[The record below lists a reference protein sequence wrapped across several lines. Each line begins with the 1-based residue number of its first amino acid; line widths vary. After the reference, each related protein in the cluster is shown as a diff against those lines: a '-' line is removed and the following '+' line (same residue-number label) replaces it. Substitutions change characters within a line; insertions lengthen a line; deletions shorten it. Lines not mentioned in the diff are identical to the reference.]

1 MRQARARSVAR
12 LPSSVTAG
20 LEVFRACARTTTGGK
35 GKPTQPGR
43 AALCVPYQYVAGPVM
58 TQPASV
64 GLTQKPR
71 ATSITCAR

>member
-1 MRQARARSVAR
+1 MPR
-12 LPSSVTAG
+12 LPLSAAAEPGVS
-20 LEVFRACARTTTGGK
+20 RAYARTAAGGR
-35 GKPTQPGR
+35 GAPTQPGR
-43 AALCVPYQYVAGPVM
+43 TAVRVPYQYVAGPVM